1 MDQSSIQSLSKQ
13 GEKAFK
19 AGNFLEAA
27 NLFEQAAKLY
37 TQNSDML
44 NAAEMANNRSVAL
57 LQAGNAQGA
66 LEAAQNTELVFAQ
79 AGDVKRQA
87 IAIGNQAAAL
97 EALNRLEEAL
107 TRFWECSDLLKGIGE
122 KEYRAMVLKNIST
135 LQLRTGRH
143 FQAVASMDA
152 ALGNQRKLTPREWL
166 LKKLL
171 QKPMDILNA
180 RNK

>member
-1 MDQSSIQSLSKQ
+1 MDQSSIQSVSKQ

-37 TQNSDML
+37 TQNGDML
-44 NAAEMANNRSVAL
+44 TAAEMANNRSVAL
-57 LQAGNAQGA
+57 LQAGNAKGA

-97 EALNRLEEAL
+97 EALGRFEEAL
-107 TRFWECSDLLKGIGE
+107 TRFWECSELLQGIGE
-122 KEYRAMVLKNIST
+122 KEYRAIVLKNIST
-135 LQLRTGRH
+135 LQIRTGRH
-143 FQAVASMDA
+143 LQAIASIDA
-152 ALGNQRKLTPREWL
+152 SLNHKKLTPREWL
-166 LKKLL
+166 LKQLL
-171 QKPMDILNA
+171 KKPMDMLTS